1 VKRGPMAVTERNR
14 RIEPELDAEQEID
27 LGRHARTVAARWWLP
42 LLGLVAGAIVGYLLS
57 LGGSA
62 VYVGQAVVYLGQPL
76 GILGGNQ
83 VQAPNTNPSTA
94 RAIVRSESVLR
105 RVASDVGLSVATLRE
120 GVNATPV
127 QGNVPRLGQTPL
139 VQVTVRG
146 PRPARVAAAAN
157 ELADTLVGRLST
169 YSETKVETLEEQLA
183 ADDAAIDALET
194 NLARRDAPST
204 DRLLFQL
211 QLTQY
216 QQDRTQTIQLLSLA
230 RNVESPR
237 VLTRASAVKTTARSR
252 RNSIAVGGLIGLI
265 VGTAAALLWE
275 PVARRRRSP
284 S

>member
-1 VKRGPMAVTERNR
+1 MTVRERTR
-14 RIEPELDAEQEID
+14 PIEPDFDAEQEID
-27 LGRHARTVAARWWLP
+27 LGRHARAVAARWWLP
-42 LLGLVAGAIVGYLLS
+42 LLGLVAGAAIGYLLA

-94 RAIVRSESVLR
+94 RSIVRSESVLR
-105 RVASDVGLSVATLRE
+105 RVANEVGLPVATLRE

-127 QGNVPRLGQTPL
+127 QGSVARLGQTPL

-157 ELADTLVGRLST
+157 ELAETLVGRMSAYSST
-169 YSETKVETLEEQLA
+169 KIETFTQQLA
-183 ADDAAIDALET
+183 TDERSIDQIEAA
-194 NLARRDAPST
+194 LAGSEVSST
-204 DRLLFQL
+204 DKLLL
-211 QLTQY
+211 QLRLSQL

-230 RNVESPR
+230 RNVEAPR

-265 VGTAAALLWE
+265 LGTAAALLWE
-275 PVARRRRSP
+275 PVTRRRT
-284 S
+284 

>member
-1 VKRGPMAVTERNR
+1 MTVRERTR
-14 RIEPELDAEQEID
+14 PLEPNLDAEQEVD
-27 LGRHARTVAARWWLP
+27 LGRYGRAVAARWWLP
-42 LLGLVAGAIVGYLLS
+42 LLGLIAGAVAGYLLS

-94 RAIVRSESVLR
+94 RTIVRSESVLR
-105 RVASDVGLSVATLRE
+105 RVANDVGLSVSTLRE

-157 ELADTLVGRLST
+157 ELADTVVDRLST
-169 YSETKVETLEEQLA
+169 YSAAKIETLEDQLA
-183 ADDAAIDALET
+183 ADEAAIEELEAG
-194 NLARRDAPST
+194 LARSDASTT

-216 QQDRTQTIQLLSLA
+216 QQDRTQTVQLLSLA

-237 VLTRASAVKTTARSR
+237 VLTRASPVKTTARSR

-265 VGTAAALLWE
+265 LGTAAALLWE
-275 PVARRRRSP
+275 PVTRRRRA
-284 S
+284 

>member
-1 VKRGPMAVTERNR
+1 MSVRERPR
-14 RIEPELDAEQEID
+14 TDGDVDFDAEQEID
-27 LGRHARTVAARWWLP
+27 LGRHARAVAARWWLP
-42 LLGLVAGAIVGYLLS
+42 LVGLVAGAAIGYALSVG
-57 LGGSA
+57 GKA

-83 VQAPNTNPSTA
+83 VQAPNTNPATA
-94 RAIVRSESVLR
+94 RAIVRSESVIR
-105 RVASDVGLSVATLRE
+105 RVANDVGLSPSTLR
-120 GVNATPV
+120 GRVNATPI

-157 ELADTLVGRLST
+157 ELSDTLVQRLST
-169 YSETKVETLEEQLA
+169 YSKTKIDTLEQQLA
-183 ADDAAIDALET
+183 ADEAAIGALEKG
-194 NLARRDAPST
+194 LARPETPTT
-204 DRLLFQL
+204 DRLLLQL

-216 QQDRTQTIQLLSLA
+216 QQDRSQTIQLLSLA

-265 VGTAAALLWE
+265 LGTAAALLWE
-275 PVARRRRSP
+275 PVARRRAP
-284 S
+284 

>member
-1 VKRGPMAVTERNR
+1 MSVRERPR
-14 RIEPELDAEQEID
+14 TDGDVDFDAEQEID
-27 LGRHARTVAARWWLP
+27 LGRHARAVAARWWLP
-42 LLGLVAGAIVGYLLS
+42 LLGLIAGAAIGYALS

-94 RAIVRSESVLR
+94 RAIVRSESVIR
-105 RVASDVGLSVATLRE
+105 RVANEVGLSPSTLRS

-146 PRPARVAAAAN
+146 PRPARVAAASN
-157 ELADTLVGRLST
+157 ELADTLVDRLSS
-169 YSETKVETLEEQLA
+169 YSRTKIETLEEQLA
-183 ADDAAIDALET
+183 ADEAAIDELDRALDSADVSST
-194 NLARRDAPST
+194 NKLI
-204 DRLLFQL
+204 L
-211 QLTQY
+211 QLRLSQL

-252 RNSIAVGGLIGLI
+252 RNSIAVGGFIGLLLGI
-265 VGTAAALLWE
+265 AAALLWE
-275 PVARRRRSP
+275 PVTRRRRA
-284 S
+284 